1 MSPRNTPMHAPFS
14 ARTRYTNRP
23 FHGEG
28 SVRGACT
35 SAGEHKKKGQAQKPK
50 KKKKPRREEKYEVKQ
65 NIKMWVIPMTGTLK
79 GLGVTTR
86 GGLHFY
92 EVVRSKR
99 GHEP

>member
-1 MSPRNTPMHAPFS
+1 MLLSLLVHVTQTDRFMAKDQCGGLVHQLANTKRKDKRKS
-14 ARTRYTNRP
+14 
-23 FHGEG
+23 
-28 SVRGACT
+28 
-35 SAGEHKKKGQAQKPK
+35 QK
-50 KKKKPRREEKYEVKQ
+50 KKKTRREEKYEVKQ